1 MSAVTAENLPDAQGH
16 FGPYGGIF
24 VAETL
29 TYALQQ
35 LRDAYEQCRSD
46 SQFQQELRV
55 HFLRSPAPQG
65 IATANVVIAGGDR
78 FTGLFVDEAPLP
90 GEIQAA
96 SSFAE
101 KFAALGPADS
111 KGRSL
116 RQFDLE
122 HRLMRYPCSYMIYSP
137 AFDALPPEAKKLIY
151 ARIFEVLS
159 NRFSSADR
167 QAVIEIL
174 RETKKDL
181 PL

>member
-1 MSAVTAENLPDAQGH
+1 MMNLITRVGWDFRVASSLKQNKVINAQLQDDVNE
-16 FGPYGGIF
+16 F
-24 VAETL
+24 VDYL
-29 TYALQQ
+29 
-35 LRDAYEQCRSD
+35 
-46 SQFQQELRV
+46 
-55 HFLRSPAPQG
+55 
-65 IATANVVIAGGDR
+65 
-78 FTGLFVDEAPLP
+78 LFVDEAPLP
-90 GEIQAA
+90 GKIRGT
-96 SSFAE
+96 SGFAE